1 MHCLHIFILCCVV
14 QLRKIQICWKLC
26 SKGLENN
33 IMRKQIIQPVQVKA
47 KQANGTCHKL
57 YIQLN
62 ILLLQSQYIFSL
74 LLVII
79 KNRDQLLSSLEVR
92 GINTRY
98 NSNLHLP
105 LAKLTLYKYQKGVFY
120 AGSRIYNYL
129 PSITKDLSNVGKRF
143 KTAVKRYLLD
153 NSFYSLEL
161 YFNQNLP

>member
-1 MHCLHIFILCCVV
+1 MP
-14 QLRKIQICWKLC
+14 
-26 SKGLENN
+26 
-33 IMRKQIIQPVQVKA
+33 KQIIQPVQVKA